1 MLESPFHAFFFLLF
15 MFYHQ
20 NTPFFLLVA
29 FVFSGPFGSTKLLL
43 SFFSFD
49 YLLVLVDKA
58 KNGEFHHFLF
68 LNLSCLCF
76 SFLTYLFSSYFFLTK
91 QFFFLYT
98 TNQFNIIYYCKLY
111 PLEKY
116 RKWHFERR
124 GQQYFNISI
133 SIL

>member
-1 MLESPFHAFFFLLF
+1 MYKYNLSMISCSSLRFMPFFFLLF

-68 LNLSCLCF
+68 LNLSCLRLSSVYKCPTQNLF
-76 SFLTYLFSSYFFLTK
+76 YFDLSSFCSSKHQYAHSFFQDLQTSINTLF
-91 QFFFLYT
+91 
-98 TNQFNIIYYCKLY
+98 
-111 PLEKY
+111 
-116 RKWHFERR
+116 RHVH
-124 GQQYFNISI
+124 
-133 SIL
+133 